1 MHQDLPET
9 DVPFLQH
16 KEANPWHG
24 QEGGGFIQD
33 LSLSSQVYDFWC
45 YKRGY
50 AAVSY
55 LIEACLPRVM
65 I

>member
-1 MHQDLPET
+1 MSGNCCHIKMHEDLAET

-33 LSLSSQVYDFWC
+33 LSLSSQ
-45 YKRGY
+45 
-50 AAVSY
+50 
-55 LIEACLPRVM
+55 M
-65 I
+65 